1 MALNL
6 FTKTYLAHSQS
17 ASKENPEFL
26 ICENDDRRA
35 QAFIEDLKQKGG
47 SELANRVNRVGSGRE
62 YVFPLLRNMAS
73 YETQKGNPSTDKTV
87 WR

>member
-62 YVFPLLRNMAS
+62 YVHS
-73 YETQKGNPSTDKTV
+73 PSSHV
-87 WR
+87 VY